1 LTVSRA
7 AEVLGRPEE
16 ARKYR
21 ELHANIAV
29 EFQRHYRD
37 PANGTLKHL
46 GSPQCANSMALCAD
60 VVPQADR
67 SALVAEIVEDLA
79 KRGWQQT
86 PGDVGH
92 IYFIRALAEAGR
104 SDVLHRVYAR
114 DGLGSY
120 GGILK
125 KGLTAMPETWDAMM
139 DGAQSLDH
147 CMLGHVM
154 EWYYGYVAGIRQKPG
169 SVGWKQ
175 VVIGPNPGPLTYA
188 KAELTTPAGHII
200 SRWRIQAE
208 AFRLEVAIPAG
219 VSATAILP
227 SGSSKRLRPGTQEI
241 AEPWRQSW

>member
-1 LTVSRA
+1 
-7 AEVLGRPEE
+7 
-16 ARKYR
+16 
-21 ELHANIAV
+21 
-29 EFQRHYRD
+29 
-37 PANGTLKHL
+37 
-46 GSPQCANSMALCAD
+46 MALCAD

-67 SALVAEIVEDLA
+67 AALVAEIVEDLK

-92 IYFIRALAEAGR
+92 VYFIRALAEAGR

-125 KGLTAMPETWDAMM
+125 KGLTALPETWDAMM
-139 DGAQSLDH
+139 DGGQSLDH

-154 EWYYGYVAGIRQKPG
+154 EWYYGYLAGIRQKPG

-175 VVIGPNPGPLTYA
+175 VVIGPNPGPLSYA
-188 KAELTTPAGHII
+188 EATLTTPAGHIL
-200 SRWRIQAE
+200 SRWRIHDGT
-208 AFRLEVAIPAG
+208 FHLEVEIPTG

-227 SGSSKRLRPGTQEI
+227 SGSTKPLRPGRQEI
-241 AEPWRQSW
+241 TERCGQSR